1 MDKIKS
7 ILNLFRKGSAV
18 LEPAKWKERQ
28 ITATVLAGVI
38 LALVHVAAAFGFVL
52 PVDMEIA
59 NSIAAGI
66 IAVVNV
72 ILTITTTD
80 KVGLPS
86 KQVDLPQ
93 INPDSILPPE
103 DQIKEEADIKHME
116 AYEKFK
122 KLNNE

>member
-1 MDKIKS
+1 MDKLKA
-7 ILNLFRKGSAV
+7 LFGLFRKGSAV
-18 LEPAKWKERQ
+18 LDPAKWKERQ

-72 ILTITTTD
+72 VLTITTTD

-93 INPDSILPPE
+93 IDPDSILPPE
-103 DQIKEEADIKHME
+103 DQIKQGADIKHME
-116 AYEKFK
+116 AYERFK
-122 KLNNE
+122 KQNNE